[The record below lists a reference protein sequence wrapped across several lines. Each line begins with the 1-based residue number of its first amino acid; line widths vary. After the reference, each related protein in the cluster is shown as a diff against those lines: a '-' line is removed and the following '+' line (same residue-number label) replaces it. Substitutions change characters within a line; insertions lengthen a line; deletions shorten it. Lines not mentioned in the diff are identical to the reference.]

1 MTITNLLTGAARA
14 DAQDA
19 RELQARV
26 EALLMFGK
34 PQTFT
39 APPSPPEPRRLEET
53 EEPERQTAAVEVVYH
68 HDHKCSTGDLVG
80 GHFVGPMAGT

>member
-39 APPSPPEPRRLEET
+39 APPP
-53 EEPERQTAAVEVVYH
+53 EPERFEETDEPEQPTAVVEVVYH

-80 GHFVGPMAGT
+80 GHFAGPMAGT

>member
-26 EALLMFGK
+26 EALLANSK
-34 PQTFT
+34 PQKFT
-39 APPSPPEPRRLEET
+39 PPGPEPKHLV
-53 EEPERQTAAVEVVYH
+53 VEYH
-68 HDHKCSTGDLVG
+68 HE
-80 GHFVGPMAGT
+80 AGYDTRDILATTLTRTDEEVI